1 MPENRS
7 QVLVTDRR
15 RTNRRRLNSGPR
27 PAVQSS
33 LAKLDVPEVQN
44 GNRRSVVDVARRND
58 RRPAAA
64 VNLENVQ
71 PPEAVVP
78 AELTIEQRREIIDRR
93 RQDRRR
99 QIDPTTCERDYSD
112 GEVEFMRAMD
122 DYKRKSGRPFPT
134 WSEVLEVVRSLGYRK
149 VAEPSA
155 MEWRTFGESTGSL

>member
-15 RTNRRRLNSGPR
+15 RTNRRKLNSGPR
-27 PAVQSS
+27 PAVPSA
-33 LAKLDVPEVQN
+33 LAKLEVPEVQN

-58 RRPAAA
+58 RRPTAAT
-64 VNLENVQ
+64 NLENVQ
-71 PPEAVVP
+71 LPEAVVP

-149 VAEPSA
+149 VAEPST
-155 MEWRTFGESTGSL
+155 MEWRTFGEATGSL